1 MHFDLITF
9 LLYVGIL
16 AFFLIV
22 KAIRKRGETER
33 EAEYD
38 EYDEYD
44 DEPAVVPEG
53 PDYARREQARQ
64 AFAPTPPP
72 RGSYAAPIP
81 PPHGSPLRDK
91 SMPSEV
97 HVEEHIESAPVEP
110 QIPKRGKSGA
120 ARHADAHIAT
130 TYAEKT
136 PGTDSAGKKSR
147 ARKRITEWLPRGRTD
162 VRRAFIMSEIL
173 SPPKGMRGR

>member
-1 MHFDLITF
+1 MLDDLITF
-9 LLYVGIL
+9 LLYVGFV

-22 KAIRKRGETER
+22 RAIRKRGRTEQ
-33 EAEYD
+33 EA

-44 DEPAVVPEG
+44 DEPAIVPETL
-53 PDYARREQARQ
+53 DYARREQARQ
-64 AFAPTPPP
+64 AFASAPPP
-72 RGSYAAPIP
+72 CESYAAPIP
-81 PPHGSPLRDK
+81 PPHRSTLRDK

-130 TYAEKT
+130 TYAERT
-136 PGTDSAGKKSR
+136 PGTDSAGRKSR